1 MDKVID
7 FARVPAMTIRKD
19 NRCVFKQV
27 NPENI
32 FMFPR
37 GILGFECI
45 KKYVFLIN
53 EKVEPF
59 IFMHAID
66 DSNLSFVCIEAFIIR
81 PDYNF
86 TLAEENIKFL
96 ALKTPC
102 ELMVLNIVTVRK
114 KVEDITAN
122 LMSPL
127 LVNIKNSMAMQ
138 LVLDDPAYPVK
149 YNIWESIEN
158 SRSSLKVS

>member
-1 MDKVID
+1 MNTTID
-7 FARVPAMTIRKD
+7 FSHVTAMTIRKD
-19 NRCVFKQV
+19 NRCMFKQV

-32 FMFPR
+32 FTFPR
-37 GILGFECI
+37 GILGFEDI

-66 DSNLSFVCIEAFIIR
+66 DTNLSFICIEAFLIM

-86 TLAEENIKFL
+86 ILSDENIKFL
-96 ALKTPC
+96 NVKNAG

-127 LVNIKNSMAMQ
+127 IINIKNSLAMQ
-138 LVLDDPAYPVK
+138 VVLDDQAYPVK
-149 YNIWESIEN
+149 FNIWESIEN
-158 SRSSLKVS
+158 SKNTLKVS